1 MAKFFFRMQNILQI
15 KQKLEEKQQLE
26 YKDALQ
32 NRNKQ
37 KQKMDQMREVIQS
50 ETIRFQKK
58 QENRFFLRE
67 LIQVQDRIH
76 FYHRRLKE
84 ENDVLK
90 KLEEIVL
97 DKRQILIEAMRERK
111 IYEKLREKASEKYFE
126 EEKLAELKQMDER
139 ASFHYSQ
146 DNEE

>member
-111 IYEKLREKASEKYFE
+111 IYEKLREKALEKYFE